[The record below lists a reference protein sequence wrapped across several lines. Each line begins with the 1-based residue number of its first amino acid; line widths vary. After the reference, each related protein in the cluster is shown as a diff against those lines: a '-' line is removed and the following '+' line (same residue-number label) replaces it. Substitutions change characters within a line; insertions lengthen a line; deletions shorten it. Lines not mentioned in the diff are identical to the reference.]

1 MISLHT
7 EQVAEIRLY
16 HKRGAQV
23 HELADVYGVSRQ
35 AVWKIVTRRTHKR
48 VLDLPD
54 GTDLPNLRRLLH
66 RLRSSTAA
74 GARPTPPAEPPADP
88 PPLPVAPPRPT
99 PADREAAAQAQEV
112 QRHEDAARKQ
122 AEKLAKARLHQDR
135 RFCQGHSCTLL
146 FPCPCHGETDAA
158 ERDAAS
164 ANCDGGKYCHCR
176 CHSGEMPKIVLEE
189 DVQASML
196 SFY

>member
-7 EQVAEIRLY
+7 DAVKEIRLH

-23 HELADVYGVSRQ
+23 HELADAYGVSRQ

-66 RLRSSTAA
+66 RLRASTAA
-74 GARPTPPAEPPADP
+74 GARPTPPAKPPADP
-88 PPLPVAPPRPT
+88 PPPPVAPPRPT

-112 QRHEDAARKQ
+112 QRREDAARKQ
-122 AEKLAKARLHQDR
+122 AEKLEKARLLTDQRQCTGPRCAVLYHCKCHEATSVDDR
-135 RFCQGHSCTLL
+135 I
-146 FPCPCHGETDAA
+146 
-158 ERDAAS
+158 AAS
-164 ANCDGGKYCHCR
+164 ASCAGEFCHCF
-176 CHSGEMPKIVLEE
+176 CHSGEMPAIVHAE
-189 DVQASML
+189 DVPDFML
-196 SFY
+196 SS

>member
-7 EQVAEIRLY
+7 DAVKEIRLH

-23 HELADVYGVSRQ
+23 HELADAYGVSRQ

-54 GTDLPNLRRLLH
+54 GTDLTSLQRLLH
-66 RLRSSTAA
+66 RLRASTAA
-74 GARPTPPAEPPADP
+74 GARPTPPADP

-112 QRHEDAARKQ
+112 QRREDAARKQ
-122 AEKLAKARLHQDR
+122 AEKLAKARLHEDR
-135 RFCQGHSCTLL
+135 RFCQGPSCTLL
-146 FPCPCHGETDAA
+146 FHCPCHGETDAA

-176 CHSGEMPKIVLEE
+176 CHSGEMPKIVLPE
-189 DVQASML
+189 DVPASML

>member
-7 EQVAEIRLY
+7 DAVKEIRLH

-23 HELADVYGVSRQ
+23 HELADAYGVSRQ

-54 GTDLPNLRRLLH
+54 GTDLPTLRRLLH
-66 RLRSSTAA
+66 RLRASTAA
-74 GARPTPPAEPPADP
+74 GARPTPPADP
-88 PPLPVAPPRPT
+88 PPPPVAPPRPT

-112 QRHEDAARKQ
+112 QRREDAARKQ
-122 AEKLAKARLHQDR
+122 AEKLEKARLLTDQRQCTGPRCAVLYHCKCHEATSVDDR
-135 RFCQGHSCTLL
+135 L
-146 FPCPCHGETDAA
+146 
-158 ERDAAS
+158 AAS
-164 ANCDGGKYCHCR
+164 ASCAGEFCHCF
-176 CHSGEMPKIVLEE
+176 CHSGEMPKIVLPE
-189 DVQASML
+189 DVPASTL